1 MGKELTEE
9 AKIARRE
16 YKRKWYAE
24 HPGKQR
30 EYQQRYWVRKAAE
43 QAEQQ
48 KARETDAE
56 QDH

>member
-1 MGKELTEE
+1 MSEKLTDA

-16 YKRKWYAE
+16 YKRKWYAQ
-24 HPGKQR
+24 HPEKQR
-30 EYQQRYWVRKAAE
+30 EYQQRYWERKAAE